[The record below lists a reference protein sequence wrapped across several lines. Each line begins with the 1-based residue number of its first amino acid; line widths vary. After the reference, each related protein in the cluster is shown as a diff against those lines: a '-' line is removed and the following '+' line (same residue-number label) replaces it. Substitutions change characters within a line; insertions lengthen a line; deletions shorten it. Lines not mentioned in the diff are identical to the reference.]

1 MIGYAY
7 ANKFKDRKAYQW
19 VCEISVYVKN
29 GCAKK
34 GAGKLLYD
42 ELLSALKQQGVVKA
56 YAVLGCPNEGS
67 EIFHRKM
74 GFKLVSTLPDIG
86 YKFGKWH
93 DIKYYVIELNP
104 AHDDISEPLEYSQIR
119 QARIYPVILSEYDP
133 EWPEWFA
140 EEKVNLGKLIGKENI
155 SRICHYGSTSI
166 PGITAKPTVDILL
179 EIKKSVDIEKIKA
192 ALPSSEYICLC
203 ADGLTMPTPPPH
215 LMFLK
220 GYLPDGFAKKVF
232 HIHVRY
238 PGDHDELLF
247 RDYLIAHPNAGAEYA
262 ALKFSLLQKYKH
274 DRDGY
279 TAAKTEFIRNIT
291 EKAQLSQ

>member
-1 MIGYAY
+1 MA
-7 ANKFKDRKAYQW
+7 
-19 VCEISVYVKN
+19 
-29 GCAKK
+29 
-34 GAGKLLYD
+34 
-42 ELLSALKQQGVVKA
+42 
-56 YAVLGCPNEGS
+56 
-67 EIFHRKM
+67 
-74 GFKLVSTLPDIG
+74 
-86 YKFGKWH
+86 
-93 DIKYYVIELNP
+93 
-104 AHDDISEPLEYSQIR
+104 
-119 QARIYPVILSEYDP
+119 
-133 EWPEWFA
+133 
-140 EEKVNLGKLIGKENI
+140 
-155 SRICHYGSTSI
+155 
-166 PGITAKPTVDILL
+166 AKPTVDILL

-192 ALPSSEYICLC
+192 ALPSSEYICLSGT
-203 ADGLTMPTPPPH
+203 GLTMATPPPH
-215 LMFLK
+215 LIFLK